1 MILALSSFHP
11 AIDRIIGFPFIA
23 AFFFLVSDI
32 VFTFWNAG
40 KSIFN
45 GVDFFFDAHCDF
57 EARID
62 WTLRENYVP
71 EVGCVSRRL
80 SSSGSILVNT
90 VVFNGSCSTI
100 IECLVTILCCFVEAI
115 CSCIH
120 SSAILIFSFRES
132 VCHRH
137 QILWRRRCRR
147 CHLGIPTAQLQCG
160 NIPLVVNSLLHPL
173 LSHLKDQTSLFFLLN
188 TFEILWQH
196 ILQHMLQ
203 LQNLQLALL
212 VPIIHL
218 NNLSFKF
225 CNIVFLFFIYLS
237 QMIRVILWHFGI

>member
-173 LSHLKDQTSLFFLLN
+173 LSHLKDLLAWNFCMLNFERKGQTP
-188 TFEILWQH
+188 IQH
-196 ILQHMLQ
+196 HLCQQ
-203 LQNLQLALL
+203 
-212 VPIIHL
+212 IICSAVRFHII
-218 NNLSFKF
+218 SKEA
-225 CNIVFLFFIYLS
+225 
-237 QMIRVILWHFGI
+237 